1 MAMDR
6 SRRSVLGISG
16 LGLLAAATEGRAGEA
31 GPARAYRRIATEE
44 AFATPDLV
52 RESKKLLAS
61 GQVEPGFAKM
71 GAFVFGDSLGAR
83 ILHGRLLD
91 IGAARIAKMDA
102 DGIDLAVLSIT
113 SPGVQVFD
121 AALARGLATDAND
134 HLIEAIRNH
143 PTRFAGLAAVAPQ
156 SPDAAA
162 RELERTK
169 AAGLKGFLI
178 NSNTHGEYLDA
189 PKFAPIFEAAQ
200 ALDMPLYLHPRE
212 PGPDSVGPYLD
223 YGLYFAGWGFAA
235 ETALHAMRLIMSGLF
250 DRYPKVRVV
259 LGHMGEGLPF
269 WLDRIDNRYKV
280 QLLAGV
286 NKPLKRLPSDYVRQ
300 NFDITTS
307 GMMSGPPLR
316 LAIDTL
322 GIDKIQFAGDYPYE
336 DVHAGVAFLE
346 SAKITPDERRAIF
359 ETNAVRYWKL

>member
-1 MAMDR
+1 MAMER
-6 SRRSVLGISG
+6 SRRSVLGMSG
-16 LGLLAAATEGRAGEA
+16 LGLLATATEGRAG
-31 GPARAYRRIATEE
+31 PARSYRRIATEE
-44 AFATPDLV
+44 AFITPDLA

-61 GQVEPGFAKM
+61 GQVEPGFAKL
-71 GAFVFGDSLGAR
+71 GSFIFGDSFGAR
-83 ILHGRLLD
+83 LLHGRLVD
-91 IGAARIAKMDA
+91 IGAARIAQMDA

-121 AALARGLATDAND
+121 ADLGQGLATDAND
-134 HLIEAIRNH
+134 RLIDAVRSH
-143 PTRFAGLAAVAPQ
+143 PTRLAGLAAVAPQ
-156 SPDAAA
+156 APDMAA

-178 NSNTHGEYLDA
+178 NSHTHGEYLDA

-200 ALDMPLYLHPRE
+200 ALDLPLYLHPRE
-212 PGPDSVGPYLD
+212 PGPTSIGPYLD
-223 YGLYFAGWGFAA
+223 YGLYFASWGFAA

-269 WLDRIDNRYKV
+269 WLDRIDNRYKAQV
-280 QLLAGV
+280 LGGV
-286 NKPLKRLPSDYVRQ
+286 SKPLKRLPSDYVRQ

-322 GIDKIQFAGDYPYE
+322 GIDRIQFAGDYPYE
-336 DVHAGVAFLE
+336 DVAAGVKFIETAQ
-346 SAKITPDERRAIF
+346 ITPDERRAIF
-359 ETNAVRYWKL
+359 ETNAVRYWNL